1 MMAAQLMPYCF
12 LCKKDTMTTSPPNLT
27 LEVPDNDDLGVLTG
41 TAPVVREGALVT
53 LDAAVAEQLA
63 GRWAAQPWPTVAAD
77 FAAMHFYDGTERTAN
92 WMLLVDALNFC
103 FWGEPGEPRWSVE
116 WRGQTWDG
124 YYALAA
130 ACTRAMDEGTP
141 LADAAFLADLT
152 AEQLAAILRPAP
164 DCPPIPL
171 FDERLANAREVG
183 RVLGER
189 YDGEMA
195 RVIEAAKYDAVALAL
210 LLAREFSS
218 FADVAEWNEQPVPL
232 LKRAQICVA
241 DMHTAFGGESWG
253 ALRGIER
260 LTAFADYKLP
270 QMLRREGVLVYEPE
284 LAELIESYT
293 LIPPGADAEVEIR
306 AATVWAIELL
316 RQALA
321 RAGIQQTASAIDYR
335 IWLESQSAPP
345 DGVPYHRTRTIFY

>member
-1 MMAAQLMPYCF
+1 MLSPTETLLALPED
-12 LCKKDTMTTSPPNLT
+12 DT
-27 LEVPDNDDLGVLTG
+27 LGVLTG
-41 TAPVVREGALVT
+41 TAPVVREGTLVT
-53 LDAAVAEQLA
+53 LDAEAAERLA
-63 GRWAAQPWPTVAAD
+63 DRWAAQPWPAITAD
-77 FAAMHFYDGTERTAN
+77 FAAMHFNDGTERTAN
-92 WMLLVDALNFC
+92 WMLLVDSLNFC
-103 FWGEPGEPRWSVE
+103 FWGEPDEPRWSVE

-130 ACTRAMDEGTP
+130 ACTRAMDEGVP

-152 AEQLAAILRPAP
+152 AEQFAAALRPAP
-164 DCPPIPL
+164 GCPSIPL

-189 YDGEMA
+189 YDGQMSH
-195 RVIEAAKYDAVALAL
+195 VIEAAEKDAVTLAL
-210 LLAREFSS
+210 LLARDFSS

-241 DMHTAFGGESWG
+241 DINTAFGGTGLG
-253 ALRGIER
+253 AFRGIER

-270 QMLRREGVLVYEPE
+270 QMLRREGVLVDEPE
-284 LAELIESYT
+284 LAELIKSYT

-306 AATVWAIELL
+306 AATVWAVELL

-335 IWLESQSAPP
+335 IWLESQSAPS
-345 DGVPYHRTRTIFY
+345 DGVPYHRTRTIYY

>member
-1 MMAAQLMPYCF
+1 
-12 LCKKDTMTTSPPNLT
+12 MTISPPNLT
-27 LEVPDNDDLGVLTG
+27 LEVPDNDILGVLTG

-53 LDAAVAEQLA
+53 LDADATAQLA
-63 GRWAAQPWPTVAAD
+63 ERWAKQPWPAIAAD
-77 FAAMHFYDGTERTAN
+77 FAAMHFNDGTERTAN

-130 ACTRAMDEGTP
+130 ACTRAMEEGVP
-141 LADAAFLADLT
+141 LADAPFLADLT
-152 AEQLAAILRPAP
+152 AEQLAEILRPAP
-164 DCPPIPL
+164 GCPAIPL
-171 FDERLANAREVG
+171 FDERLANVREVG

-189 YDGEMA
+189 YDGQMSH
-195 RVIEAAKYDAVALAL
+195 VIEAANYDAVALAL
-210 LLAREFSS
+210 RLARDFSS
-218 FADVAEWNEQPVPL
+218 FTDVAEWNEQPVPL

-241 DMHTAFGGESWG
+241 DMHTAFGGVGWG
-253 ALRGIER
+253 ALGGIER

-293 LIPPGADAEVEIR
+293 LIPSGADAEVEIR
-306 AATVWAIELL
+306 AATVWAVELL

-321 RAGIQQTASAIDYR
+321 RAGIQQTASTIDYR

-345 DGVPYHRTRTIFY
+345 DGVPYHRTRTIYY

>member
-1 MMAAQLMPYCF
+1 
-12 LCKKDTMTTSPPNLT
+12 MTLSPPNLT
-27 LEVPDNDDLGVLTG
+27 LDIPANDTLGVLTG
-41 TAPVVREGALVT
+41 TAPVVREGTLVT
-53 LDAAVAEQLA
+53 LDTDATTQLA
-63 GRWAAQPWPTVAAD
+63 ERWAKQPWPAIAAD
-77 FAAMHFYDGTERTAN
+77 FAAMHFNDGTERTAN

-116 WRGQTWDG
+116 WRGQVWDG

-130 ACTRAMDEGTP
+130 ACTRAMDEGVP

-152 AEQLAAILRPAP
+152 AEQLAAVLRPAP
-164 DCPPIPL
+164 GCPAIPL

-189 YDGEMA
+189 YDGQMS
-195 RVIEAAKYDAVALAL
+195 RVIEGTNYDAVALAL
-210 LLAREFSS
+210 RLARDFSS

-241 DMHTAFGGESWG
+241 DLYTAFGGEIWG

-306 AATVWAIELL
+306 AATVWAVELL

-321 RAGIQQTASAIDYR
+321 HAGIQQAASAIDYR

-345 DGVPYHRTRTIFY
+345 DGVPYHRTRTIYY

>member
-1 MMAAQLMPYCF
+1 
-12 LCKKDTMTTSPPNLT
+12 MTTSPPDLPLT
-27 LEVPDNDDLGVLTG
+27 PPPDDALGVLTG
-41 TAPVVREGALVT
+41 TATVAREGTLVT
-53 LDAAVAEQLA
+53 LDGDAIARLAENWA
-63 GRWAAQPWPTVAAD
+63 GHPWPASDIASD
-77 FAAMHFYDGTERTAN
+77 FATMHFNDGTERTAN

-130 ACTRAMDEGTP
+130 ACTRAMDEGVP
-141 LADAAFLADLT
+141 LADAAFLANLT
-152 AEQLAAILRPAP
+152 ADQLAEVLRPAP
-164 DCPPIPL
+164 GCPPIPL
-171 FDERLANAREVG
+171 FEERLANAREVG

-189 YDGEMA
+189 YDGQMSH
-195 RVIEAAKYDAVALAL
+195 VIEAANYDAVALAL
-210 LLAREFSS
+210 RLARDFSS

-241 DMHTAFGGESWG
+241 DMHTAFGGSGWG
-253 ALRGIER
+253 SLRGIER

-284 LAELIESYT
+284 LAELIASYT
-293 LIPPGADAEVEIR
+293 LIPSGADAEVEIR
-306 AATVWAIELL
+306 AATVWAVELL

-345 DGVPYHRTRTIFY
+345 DGIPYHRTRTIYY

>member
-1 MMAAQLMPYCF
+1 MSIA
-12 LCKKDTMTTSPPNLT
+12 PPNLT
-27 LEVPDNDDLGVLTG
+27 LAVPDNDDLGVLTG
-41 TAPVVREGALVT
+41 TASVVREGTLVT
-53 LDAAVAEQLA
+53 LDADAAERLA
-63 GRWAAQPWPTVAAD
+63 ERWVRQPWPAVAAD
-77 FAAMHFYDGTERTAN
+77 FAAMHFNDGTERTAN

-130 ACTRAMDEGTP
+130 ACTRAMEDGVP

-152 AEQLAAILRPAP
+152 AEQLAEVLRPAP
-164 DCPPIPL
+164 GYPTIPL
-171 FDERLANAREVG
+171 FVERLANAREVG
-183 RVLGER
+183 QVLGER
-189 YDGEMA
+189 YDGHMSH
-195 RVIEAAKYDAVALAL
+195 VFAAANWDAVALAL
-210 LLAREFSS
+210 LLARDFSS
-218 FADVAEWNEQPVPL
+218 FADVAEWNEQSVPF

-241 DMHTAFGGESWG
+241 DIHTAFGGNNWR

-293 LIPPGADAEVEIR
+293 LIPSGRGRRGGDTRRDGLGGR
-306 AATVWAIELL
+306 AAASG
-316 RQALA
+316 AGA
-321 RAGIQQTASAIDYR
+321 RGHPA
-335 IWLESQSAPP
+335 
-345 DGVPYHRTRTIFY
+345 DGQRD